1 MDKPNGTYALG
12 VFCTFVRPY
21 VSGESRGISTQKKG
35 FMKDFFDVILEIKRN
50 RHIRRKQKALFKGED
65 GNQ

>member
-21 VSGESRGISTQKKG
+21 VSGESRGISTQKK
-35 FMKDFFDVILEIKRN
+35 
-50 RHIRRKQKALFKGED
+50 KGS
-65 GNQ
+65 

>member
-21 VSGESRGISTQKKG
+21 VSGKSRGISTQKKG
-35 FMKDFFDVILEIKRN
+35 FMKDFFDVILESSATDTSDVNK
-50 RHIRRKQKALFKGED
+50 KALFKGED

>member
-21 VSGESRGISTQKKG
+21 VSGESRGISTQKKRVHER
-35 FMKDFFDVILEIKRN
+35 FLRC
-50 RHIRRKQKALFKGED
+50 HP
-65 GNQ
+65 